1 MKTLEMTL
9 HTVLGIAAA
18 GLLVSCSSPEVIEPR
33 VFATPEEASRTLVDA
48 AEKGDTKALVQ
59 VLGGEAEEVI
69 HSGDPVEDEDARA
82 QFVKLYREKNRV
94 QTVSDSEAVL
104 HVGADDWPFPIPIV
118 KEEGGGWVFDVA
130 AGKEEILDRRVGK
143 NELDTIQTCLAIVD
157 AQREYVR
164 IDPDQDG
171 VLEYAGRILSSP
183 GKKDGLFW
191 KTGEG
196 EEESPLGP
204 LVAIA
209 SAEGAGRRA
218 PGDPYHGYFYR
229 VITAQGAD
237 APGGAYDYDVKGNL
251 VGGFALIAW
260 PAEYGSSG
268 VMTFITNHD
277 GVVYQKDLG
286 DDTEA
291 EVEKIKAFNPDRTW
305 MKVEAP
311 EAEA

>member
-9 HTVLGIAAA
+9 RTVLGIAAA

-291 EVEKIKAFNPDRTW
+291 EVAKITVFNPDRTW

-311 EAEA
+311 EAGA

>member
-9 HTVLGIAAA
+9 RTVLGIAAA

-218 PGDPYHGYFYR
+218 VGDPYHGYFYR
-229 VITAQGAD
+229 LITAQGAD

-291 EVEKIKAFNPDRTW
+291 EVAKITVFNPDRTW

-311 EAEA
+311 EAGA

>member
-1 MKTLEMTL
+1 MKALEMTL
-9 HTVLGIAAA
+9 RTVLGIAAA

-48 AEKGDTKALVQ
+48 AEKGDPKALIQ

-69 HSGDPVEDEDARA
+69 HSGDAVEDEDARA
-82 QFVKLYREKNRV
+82 RFVKLYREKNRV
-94 QTVSDSEAVL
+94 ETVADGEAVL

-130 AGKEEILDRRVGK
+130 AGKEEIIDRRVGK

-157 AQREYVR
+157 AKLEYVR
-164 IDPDQDG
+164 IDPDGDG
-171 VLEYAGRILSSP
+171 IHEYAGRILSST
-183 GKKDGLFW
+183 GKKDGLYW
-191 KTGEG
+191 KTTGGEA
-196 EEESPLGP
+196 ESPLGP
-204 LVAIA
+204 LVAEA
-209 SAEGAGRRA
+209 AAEGAGRRA
-218 PGDPYHGYFYR
+218 MGDPYHGYFYR
-229 VITAQGAD
+229 LITAQGAD

-251 VGGFALIAW
+251 VGGFALVAW
-260 PAEYGSSG
+260 PAEYDSSG

-291 EVEKIKAFNPDRTW
+291 EVEKMKTFNPDRTW

>member
-9 HTVLGIAAA
+9 RTVLGIAAA
-18 GLLVSCSSPEVIEPR
+18 GFLVSCSSPEVIEPR

-218 PGDPYHGYFYR
+218 VGDPYHGYFYR
-229 VITAQGAD
+229 LITAQGAD

-291 EVEKIKAFNPDRTW
+291 EVAKITVFNPDRTW

-311 EAEA
+311 EAGA

>member
-1 MKTLEMTL
+1 MRTFERTLR
-9 HTVLGIAAA
+9 TVFGIAAV

-48 AEKGDTKALVQ
+48 AEKGDTKALVE

-191 KTGEG
+191 KTAEG

-218 PGDPYHGYFYR
+218 LGDPYHGYFYR
-229 VITAQGAD
+229 LITAQGAD
-237 APGGAYDYDVKGNL
+237 APGGAYDYDVNGNL

-291 EVEKIKAFNPDRTW
+291 EVAKIKVFNPDRTW

-311 EAEA
+311 EAGT

>member
-1 MKTLEMTL
+1 MRTFEPTL
-9 HTVLGIAAA
+9 HAVFGIAAA
-18 GLLVSCSSPEVIEPR
+18 AFLASCSSPETIEPR
-33 VFATPEEASRTLVDA
+33 VFATPEEASRSLVDA
-48 AEKGDTKALVQ
+48 AEKGDPAAIIQ

-69 HSGDPVEDEDARA
+69 HSGDAVEDEDARA
-82 QFVKLYREKNRV
+82 RFVKLYKEKNRV
-94 QTVSDSEAVL
+94 ETVADGEAVL

-130 AGKEEILDRRVGK
+130 AGKEEIIDRRVGK

-164 IDPDQDG
+164 MDPDQDG
-171 VLEYAGRILSSP
+171 VHEYASRILSTP
-183 GKKDGLFW
+183 GRKDGLYW
-191 KTGEG
+191 EARAG

-204 LVAIA
+204 LVAEA
-209 SAEGAGRRA
+209 TAEGAGRRA
-218 PGDPYHGYFYR
+218 IGDPYHGYFYR
-229 VITAQGAD
+229 LIAAQGAD
-237 APGGAYDYDVKGNL
+237 AAGGAYDYDVKGNL

-260 PAEYGSSG
+260 PAEYDSSG

-291 EVEKIKAFNPDRTW
+291 EVEKMKTFNPDRTW

-311 EAEA
+311 EPGA